1 MAKWA
6 PWGEALPSGC
16 AGRRTRTQITY
27 PQTQLVL
34 KQHISPEL
42 ESKKV
47 PIAAKVLGRRL
58 ACQGKC
64 ALWNGK
70 SEVIH
75 SMPEKINQKNKV
87 HSEGWGALGLE
98 SMISTRKRYGC
109 GRDCI
114 VFSEIH
120 SLFGLCK
127 GRSQDVNS
135 SLNAV
140 HTLTLPEMTLMLH
153 QWKSFFLVSLFGSQ
167 MVVLWYLVISK
178 TSHDWYHVRRKNSWY
193 WNKPSFPLNTI
204 TSPPAPRGCSYCV
217 QHGSKWKGDI

>member
-16 AGRRTRTQITY
+16 TGRRTRTQITY

-34 KQHISPEL
+34 KQHISLEL

-47 PIAAKVLGRRL
+47 PIAAKVLGHRL

-75 SMPEKINQKNKV
+75 SMPEKINQKKYSPLRRMGSIGV
-87 HSEGWGALGLE
+87 RIHDIYQEE
-98 SMISTRKRYGC
+98 ICM
-109 GRDCI
+109 CI
-114 VFSEIH
+114 MFSEIH
-120 SLFGLCK
+120 SMFSLCK
-127 GRSQDVNS
+127 GRSQEVNS

-140 HTLTLPEMTLMLH
+140 HTLTLPEMTSMLR
-153 QWKSFFLVSLFGSQ
+153 QWKSLFGSQ

-178 TSHDWYHVRRKNSWY
+178 TVTYLFIISLW
-193 WNKPSFPLNTI
+193 
-204 TSPPAPRGCSYCV
+204 
-217 QHGSKWKGDI
+217 Q

>member
-34 KQHISPEL
+34 KQHISLEL

-47 PIAAKVLGRRL
+47 PIAAKVLGHRL

-75 SMPEKINQKNKV
+75 SMPEKINRRNIV
-87 HSEGWGALGLE
+87 HSEVWGALGLE
-98 SMISTRKRYGC
+98 STISTRKRYGC
-109 GRDCI
+109 GCDYI
-114 VFSEIH
+114 MFSEIH
-120 SLFGLCK
+120 SLFSLCG
-127 GRSQDVNS
+127 GRSQEVNS

-140 HTLTLPEMTLMLH
+140 HTLTVPEMTLMLH
-153 QWKSFFLVSLFGSQ
+153 QWKSFFFFKFDSEVCQ
-167 MVVLWYLVISK
+167 MVVLWHLVISK
-178 TSHDWYHVRRKNSWY
+178 TVTYLFIISLWQQMLVNTPKNLMTDTMCEEKIY
-193 WNKPSFPLNTI
+193 DTETNRAF
-204 TSPPAPRGCSYCV
+204 
-217 QHGSKWKGDI
+217 H